1 MKLLKFILQI
11 FDVFSDAARIRQD
24 EERRQKSVKFAVTA
38 IAYSI
43 TLLVMVCLGAFIFSL
58 SDASGLLV
66 IFVLI
71 IGIAF
76 IIGGLLSFIGAL
88 LRVIAQFT
96 INRRAMSWI
105 ALIVFILSLVA
116 SVIVTLYILG

>member
-1 MKLLKFILQI
+1 MKLLRLIGAI
-11 FDVFSDAARIRQD
+11 FDVFSDAARIRRD
-24 EERRQKSVKFAVTA
+24 EERRERSVKFAVSA

-43 TLLVMVCLGAFIFSL
+43 AQFVIVLLGAFILSFS
-58 SDASGLLV
+58 DQSGLLI
-66 IFVLI
+66 IFVFI
-71 IGIAF
+71 IGITF

-116 SVIVTLYILG
+116 SVIVTLYIFG